1 MWSVSPPEPV
11 SAWIEQHRDALAGLL
26 AELVRFDTTCVEP
39 AVEPGRR
46 NQEADCQAYL
56 RERLARIGAELTAVE
71 PDPARFA
78 GHPMMPAGHHW
89 DGRPM
94 TLARIRGTGGGR
106 DLVLNGHLDVVSAEP
121 RGDWSVPP
129 FAGEV
134 VGERLIGRGASDMK
148 GGVAAMLFALEAL
161 HANGVRL
168 AGDVWVQ
175 LVTDEETNGMGTV
188 AMLEHQ
194 PPADGAIVP
203 EPSHFDAYVACRGV
217 LYGQIAIEGRPAHAE
232 QPQPHWSEGG
242 AVGAIERLAPV
253 LDALRELNAQWR
265 DGAAGEHPLLAPPC
279 VVPTLVEGGEFIA
292 SFPRACTLTFDAT
305 YLPADADADGHGTGA
320 RARLREAVDA
330 VVAHDDWL
338 AAHPLRWSW
347 TTDYPPYELDQAR
360 GAPLLAA
367 LDAAGVQVGRRV
379 GRAGLNAW
387 HDAASL
393 GRLAGIPA
401 VSCGPGRIEQAHTI
415 DESISLR
422 DLTDGA
428 AFLAAAVRGFCGA
441 GATPTEE
448 DSHAPH

>member
-1 MWSVSPPEPV
+1 MADEHPGVPRATPAA
-11 SAWIEQHRDALAGLL
+11 AWIAAHRDALVALL
-26 AELVRFDTTCVEP
+26 ADLLRFDTTCIEP
-39 AVEPGRR
+39 ATQRGVR
-46 NQEADCQAYL
+46 NGEADCQDYL
-56 RERLARIGAELTAVE
+56 RARLARLGAEVTPIE

-78 GHPMMPAGHHW
+78 GHPMMPPGHHW

-106 DLVLNGHLDVVSAEP
+106 NVVINGHLDVVSAEP
-121 RGDWSVPP
+121 RGDWSAPP

-134 VGERLIGRGASDMK
+134 VGARVVGRGASDMK
-148 GGVAAMLFALEAL
+148 GGIAAALFALEAL
-161 HANGVRL
+161 HATGVRL

-194 PPADGAIVP
+194 PPAAAAIVP
-203 EPSHFDAYVACRGV
+203 EPSHFDAWVACRGV
-217 LYGQIAIEGRPAHAE
+217 LYGQVVIEGRPAHAE
-232 QPQPHWSEGG
+232 QPQPDWREGG
-242 AVGAIERLAPV
+242 AIGAIERLAPV
-253 LDALRELNAQWR
+253 LDAMRAYNAAREHDPAR
-265 DGAAGEHPLLAPPC
+265 RHELLAPPV

-292 SFPRACTLTFDAT
+292 SFPRYCRLTFDAT
-305 YLPADADADGHGTGA
+305 YLPADADEHGYGSRA
-320 RARLREAVDA
+320 RARLREAIDA
-330 VVAHDDWL
+330 AVAADDWL

-347 TTDYPPYELDQAR
+347 TTDYPPYELSGGEQ
-360 GAPLLAA
+360 LLAA
-367 LDAAGVQVGRRV
+367 LGDAGHAIGRSV

-387 HDAASL
+387 HDAASI

-428 AFLAAAVRGFCGA
+428 SFFAEALQRFCGTS
-441 GATPTEE
+441 GAENDEE
-448 DSHAPH
+448 AP